1 MKRAWRLLQQ
11 KDMYKKRQKC
21 TGRRQKK
28 ALKKKAEVHRQKAE
42 EGIKEKGRSAQA
54 EGRRRHYH

>member
-1 MKRAWRLLQQ
+1 
-11 KDMYKKRQKC
+11 MYKKRQKC

-42 EGIKEKGRSAQA
+42 EGIIISQQVVSIK
-54 EGRRRHYH
+54 